1 MKSKLLLA
9 SFFALAVAPMASAD
23 VELRITG
30 ATAFRAA
37 VHAGL
42 KTGFFNGD
50 FQFAHS
56 GTSGNFSGAGRS
68 VWKGPVT
75 GQGTVTIR
83 CTWSGSITGI
93 HSVAVAPANSGA
105 STADQTILGVTYLTD
120 ANLTTAAAPTGG
132 EAFSKTAVGAAQT
145 SHIAFS
151 DAYQASTIYSSPS
164 LTDEIA
170 GIIPFIW
177 VVNDTSA
184 TGANTLA
191 RYGFD
196 NITAQQARAL
206 LVNGSQ
212 PKSLLTGNAA
222 DTKPVY
228 VTGRDIGS
236 GTRVVCL
243 AETGYG
249 ITKGVQHWQM
259 TGGSDAISKLKLWPT
274 GTYPNTTGNDPNQ
287 GNGGYTS
294 GGTLAGLLVNKSD
307 SSFQLESAAG
317 TNDLGFATA
326 GAHIVAFVGTSD
338 AVTVVN
344 GGGAFLKYE
353 GSSYTV
359 ADVSPADGTNDDDI
373 KIQNGQYTAWS
384 NEHILYSSLTTTSG
398 SSQTAVKDLLK
409 ASIETNIG
417 TAGVAYSTM
426 NVFRLEEAGIVAP

>member
-30 ATAFRAA
+30 STAFRAA
-37 VHAGL
+37 VHNGL
-42 KTGFFNGD
+42 KTGFFNGN

-56 GTSGNFSGAGRS
+56 NASGAFSGASRS

-93 HSVAVAPANSGA
+93 HSVAVAPAISGA
-105 STADQTILGVTYLTD
+105 PAADQAILTVTYLTD
-120 ANLTTAAAPTGG
+120 ANLTTAAAAAGG
-132 EAFSKTAVGAAQT
+132 EAFSKSAVGTATT
-145 SHIAFS
+145 SDIAFS
-151 DAYQASTIYSSPS
+151 DAYQASTIYSSPN

-184 TGANTLA
+184 TGADTFA

-206 LVNGSQ
+206 FVVGSQ
-212 PKSLLTGNAA
+212 PKSMLTGNSA
-222 DTKPVY
+222 DTKLVY

-249 ITKGVQHWQM
+249 INRLLTHWQI
-259 TGGSDAISKLKLWPT
+259 TGASDAISKLKVWPI
-274 GTYPNTTGNDPNQ
+274 GSYPNATGNDPTS

-307 SSFQLESAAG
+307 SSLQLESAAG
-317 TNDLGFATA
+317 TNDGGMTP
-326 GAHIVAFVGTSD
+326 GGVHIVAWVGTSD
-338 AVTVVN
+338 AATAVA
-344 GGGAFLKYE
+344 GGGAYLKYE
-353 GSSYTV
+353 GSSYTGQ
-359 ADVSPADGTNDDDI
+359 ADDA

-384 NEHILYSSLTTTSG
+384 NEHILYSNLTSTSG
-398 SSQTAVKDLLK
+398 SSQSAIKDLLK
-409 ASIETNIG
+409 AAIEANLG
-417 TAGVAYSTM
+417 TAGIAYSTM
-426 NVFRLEEAGIVAP
+426 KVYRNEEAGIVGP